1 VLGPASGELD
11 AGRLHLVSTVLA
23 IACGLTAA
31 NLYYAQPLLDLLAR
45 TFGVSEGSAAV
56 VITAT
61 QLGYVAGMIVLLPLG
76 DLLENRALAGRML
89 VGTAVAL
96 VAAGLAPTFG
106 LFLVASVAVGMTSS
120 VTQIL
125 VPVAARLAPPG
136 TRGRFIGRV
145 MSGLLLGILLART
158 VSSLLADAIG
168 WRSVYLIS
176 AGVMLVLAPCL
187 RWVLPPLPPA
197 HTTTYRALMRSLAA
211 IVAEEPILRRRAI
224 SQALLFGTFTT
235 FWTAIAY
242 ELIGEHGL
250 TQSAVGIF
258 ALVGAA
264 GAVAAPFAGRLADR
278 GLARPARG
286 IAIGMVAVALLI
298 TRFGQASVVALAAGG
313 VLLDF
318 AVQAHQVLSQQE
330 VYGLRP
336 EARSRI
342 NTIYMSTIFLV
353 GAMASA
359 AAGWVFD
366 RAGWTGVTTVAL
378 VLPAGAFALWLTSRT
393 PAMAPAIAAVT
404 ATDGGP
410 HQA

>member
-1 VLGPASGELD
+1 
-11 AGRLHLVSTVLA
+11 
-23 IACGLTAA
+23 
-31 NLYYAQPLLDLLAR
+31 
-45 TFGVSEGSAAV
+45 
-56 VITAT
+56 
-61 QLGYVAGMIVLLPLG
+61 MIVLLPLG

-136 TRGRFIGRV
+136 SRGRIIGRV

-176 AGVMLVLAPCL
+176 AGLMLALAPCL

-197 HTTTYRALMRSLAA
+197 HTTSYRALMRSLAA

-318 AVQAHQVLSQQE
+318 AVQGHQVLSQQE

-359 AAGWVFD
+359 AAGWLFD

-378 VLPAGAFALWLTSRT
+378 VLPAGAFALWLTSRN
-393 PAMAPAIAAVT
+393 PATAPPIAAVT

>member
-1 VLGPASGELD
+1 MVAHELD

-23 IACGLTAA
+23 VACGLTAA

-56 VITAT
+56 VVTAT
-61 QLGYVAGMIVLLPLG
+61 QLGYAAGMIVLLPLG

-176 AGVMLVLAPCL
+176 AGVDARAGPVPADGPPAAAPRPRHHLPRADALAGRHRRGGADPAPPGHQPG
-187 RWVLPPLPPA
+187 PPLR
-197 HTTTYRALMRSLAA
+197 HVHDVLDRHRVRAD
-211 IVAEEPILRRRAI
+211 RRARPDPVRGRDLRPRRCRGRGRPRR
-224 SQALLFGTFTT
+224 SPGAWPTGGWPDRRAASPSAWWPSPSSSPGFG
-235 FWTAIAY
+235 
-242 ELIGEHGL
+242 H
-250 TQSAVGIF
+250 
-258 ALVGAA
+258 
-264 GAVAAPFAGRLADR
+264 
-278 GLARPARG
+278 
-286 IAIGMVAVALLI
+286 
-298 TRFGQASVVALAAGG
+298 ASVVALAAGG

-318 AVQAHQVLSQQE
+318 AVQGHQVLSQQE

-393 PAMAPAIAAVT
+393 PATAPAIAAVT

>member
-1 VLGPASGELD
+1 
-11 AGRLHLVSTVLA
+11 
-23 IACGLTAA
+23 
-31 NLYYAQPLLDLLAR
+31 
-45 TFGVSEGSAAV
+45 
-56 VITAT
+56 
-61 QLGYVAGMIVLLPLG
+61 M
-76 DLLENRALAGRML
+76 
-89 VGTAVAL
+89 
-96 VAAGLAPTFG
+96 
-106 LFLVASVAVGMTSS
+106 
-120 VTQIL
+120 
-125 VPVAARLAPPG
+125 
-136 TRGRFIGRV
+136 
-145 MSGLLLGILLART
+145 
-158 VSSLLADAIG
+158 
-168 WRSVYLIS
+168 
-176 AGVMLVLAPCL
+176 
-187 RWVLPPLPPA
+187 VLPPLPPA

-211 IVAEEPILRRRAI
+211 IVKEEPILRRRAI

-298 TRFGQASVVALAAGG
+298 TRFGHASVIALAAGG

-318 AVQAHQVLSQQE
+318 AVQGHQVLSQQE

-378 VLPAGAFALWLTSRT
+378 VLPAGAFALWVTSRGPGT
-393 PAMAPAIAAVT
+393 AAV
-404 ATDGGP
+404 AAAEGAAQ
-410 HQA
+410 QA

>member
-1 VLGPASGELD
+1 
-11 AGRLHLVSTVLA
+11 
-23 IACGLTAA
+23 
-31 NLYYAQPLLDLLAR
+31 
-45 TFGVSEGSAAV
+45 
-56 VITAT
+56 
-61 QLGYVAGMIVLLPLG
+61 MIVLLPLG

-176 AGVMLVLAPCL
+176 AGLMLVLAPCL

-197 HTTTYRALMRSLAA
+197 HTTTYRALMRSLAV
-211 IVAEEPILRRRAI
+211 IVAEEPILRRRAM

-298 TRFGQASVVALAAGG
+298 TRFGHASVVALAAGG

-318 AVQAHQVLSQQE
+318 AVQGHQVLSQQE

-393 PAMAPAIAAVT
+393 PATAPAIAAVT